1 MRPPRPPISPS
12 AAIPPRVSTV
22 GGASGDAE
30 PAASLV
36 TTPASESG
44 VSTPVKFDDTDGDDS
59 GVVAENSI
67 RNSNPRKHRSTKKN
81 YKKSGIGGVSSKQGR
96 SRPPT
101 ALERKAEQIE
111 SVLSQDDVDLWRLR
125 ELALTEGGL
134 VNDSIRKR
142 AWPKLVG
149 IHNEG
154 TVFDAIGALD
164 ESISAAVGSGG
175 SGSSGGLAGI
185 AVIDPI
191 NLDSAKVR
199 RGVVARCLD
208 AEQIDR
214 DIARCTWHL
223 LTGSQRQRRRNMAKI
238 EGKSQ
243 RMESLLKKKQRRLGN
258 LINLVLVQSYDST
271 SNEDD
276 EDDDRLRY
284 YQGYHDVSC
293 IFLNVLGGASVAAGA
308 PGSIS
313 AEMASRMK
321 GSPRSVDQ
329 AALAAS
335 AMGLD
340 LPSSVL
346 LQISRSHF
354 RDAMR
359 SDFQSLSAA
368 LRLIMMP
375 LIAALDREVHAK
387 LWEVDMEPFF
397 AISWIITWFSH
408 DVRDT
413 DLVKRLF
420 DCFLVSHPLMPVYMA
435 VAMLLHPVNRMEIIH
450 AESEF
455 SAVHNAITHLP
466 RNSCSVGWRYQG
478 GIGGGYVSDDGD
490 GPDEDDTTLGSS
502 TMGEASFFSDDFSSS
517 EAVNGMDLEDDSSIA
532 TSQAPSMASASIY
545 SARGP
550 PRVPFESLIDLSLS
564 FMRRIPPRK
573 LVPLSKRYFLDDA
586 IQPLLAQSSSIAFLK
601 PPPSWALSPV
611 APSDEVLRQRSLGQA
626 KPSSTTEI
634 ESTEEK
640 ESTRSMIPQVDEKA
654 GHIKLVSSEGARVQT
669 VQAVIA
675 SGMGPDGDTEARLRK
690 RRRKRKMQLM
700 AAVGVGVLA
709 VAIALMRSR
718 GATVPSDTAKPE
730 SRITQFGDDADEC
743 MAGSAP
749 DEIFITQSRDATTG
763 KLNINVHSES
773 SDQSFEVALPRMAK
787 GSGSSTLAK
796 ISKNFAQVVLSHRK
810 QVISILQDAVP
821 FMKNTVRKNAVP
833 FMKNTVHRFQAFL
846 SEEGNIFLMD

>member
-1 MRPPRPPISPS
+1 MDLVCSQIQTQIRMRPPRPPTSPS
-12 AAIPPRVSTV
+12 ATVPPRVSV
-22 GGASGDAE
+22 ESSGASADAQP
-30 PAASLV
+30 PALAP
-36 TTPASESG
+36 TPASESG
-44 VSTPVKFDDTDGDDS
+44 ASVPVKFNVGD
-59 GVVAENSI
+59 VVDATGHS
-67 RNSNPRKHRSTKKN
+67 NSNSNSNTSPRKHRIANKKKYN
-81 YKKSGIGGVSSKQGR
+81 KKKSVGGGSKGR

-101 ALERKAEQIE
+101 ALERKAEEIE
-111 SVLSQDDVDLWRLR
+111 AVLAADEVDLWRLR

-154 TVFDAIGALD
+154 TVLDAIGGGGGGGGA
-164 ESISAAVGSGG
+164 SAETVAGIA
-175 SGSSGGLAGI
+175 GSSDAMTATEAAI
-185 AVIDPI
+185 AVIDPV
-191 NLDSAKVR
+191 NLDSAKAR

-238 EGKSQ
+238 EKHSQ

-258 LINLVLVQSYDST
+258 LINLVLVQSYDFP
-271 SNEDD
+271 SNEYDADD
-276 EDDDRLRY
+276 DDDRLRY

-293 IFLNVLGGASVAAGA
+293 IFLNVLGGASIAAGA
-308 PGSIS
+308 SGNIS
-313 AEMASRMK
+313 AEMASKLK
-321 GSPRSVDQ
+321 GSSRSVDQ

-354 RDAMR
+354 RDAMK

-375 LIAALDREVHAK
+375 LIAALDKEVHAK

-413 DLVKRLF
+413 DVVKRLF

-478 GIGGGYVSDDGD
+478 GIDGGYVSDDGD
-490 GPDEDDTTLGSS
+490 GPDEDETTLGSS

-517 EAVNGMDLEDDSSIA
+517 GAANDMEVEDDASMVM
-532 TSQAPSMASASIY
+532 SQAPSMTSASIY
-545 SARGP
+545 SARAP

-564 FMRRIPPRK
+564 YM
-573 LVPLSKRYFLDDA
+573 
-586 IQPLLAQSSSIAFLK
+586 
-601 PPPSWALSPV
+601 
-611 APSDEVLRQRSLGQA
+611 
-626 KPSSTTEI
+626 
-634 ESTEEK
+634 
-640 ESTRSMIPQVDEKA
+640 
-654 GHIKLVSSEGARVQT
+654 
-669 VQAVIA
+669 
-675 SGMGPDGDTEARLRK
+675 
-690 RRRKRKMQLM
+690 
-700 AAVGVGVLA
+700 
-709 VAIALMRSR
+709 
-718 GATVPSDTAKPE
+718 
-730 SRITQFGDDADEC
+730 
-743 MAGSAP
+743 
-749 DEIFITQSRDATTG
+749 
-763 KLNINVHSES
+763 
-773 SDQSFEVALPRMAK
+773 
-787 GSGSSTLAK
+787 
-796 ISKNFAQVVLSHRK
+796 
-810 QVISILQDAVP
+810 
-821 FMKNTVRKNAVP
+821 
-833 FMKNTVHRFQAFL
+833 
-846 SEEGNIFLMD
+846 

>member
-1 MRPPRPPISPS
+1 MRPPRPPTSPS
-12 AAIPPRVSTV
+12 ATVPPRVSV
-22 GGASGDAE
+22 EGSGASADAQP
-30 PAASLV
+30 PALAP
-36 TTPASESG
+36 TPASESG
-44 VSTPVKFDDTDGDDS
+44 ASVPVKFD
-59 GVVAENSI
+59 VVDVVDATGHGHSNI
-67 RNSNPRKHRSTKKN
+67 NSNTSPRKQRITNKKKYN
-81 YKKSGIGGVSSKQGR
+81 KKKGVGGGSKQGR

-101 ALERKAEQIE
+101 ALDRKVEEIE
-111 SVLSQDDVDLWRLR
+111 AVLAVDEVDLWRLR

-154 TVFDAIGALD
+154 TVLDAIGGGAD
-164 ESISAAVGSGG
+164 ASAETIAGTAGSDGMT
-175 SGSSGGLAGI
+175 ATEAAI
-185 AVIDPI
+185 AVIDPV
-191 NLDSAKVR
+191 NLDSAKAR

-238 EGKSQ
+238 EKHSQ

-258 LINLVLVQSYDST
+258 LINLVLVQSYDFISDE
-271 SNEDD
+271 NGED
-276 EDDDRLRY
+276 EDDRLRY

-293 IFLNVLGGASVAAGA
+293 IFLNVLGGASIAAGA
-308 PGSIS
+308 PGNIS
-313 AEMASRMK
+313 SEMASKLK
-321 GSPRSVDQ
+321 GSSRSVDQ

-354 RDAMR
+354 RDAMK

-375 LIAALDREVHAK
+375 LIAALDKEVHAK

-413 DLVKRLF
+413 DVVKRLF

-478 GIGGGYVSDDGD
+478 GIDGGYVSDDGD
-490 GPDEDDTTLGSS
+490 GPDEDETTLGSS

-517 EAVNGMDLEDDSSIA
+517 GPANDMEAEDDASMA
-532 TSQAPSMASASIY
+532 MSQAPSMASASIY
-545 SARGP
+545 SARAP

-564 FMRRIPPRK
+564 YM
-573 LVPLSKRYFLDDA
+573 
-586 IQPLLAQSSSIAFLK
+586 
-601 PPPSWALSPV
+601 
-611 APSDEVLRQRSLGQA
+611 
-626 KPSSTTEI
+626 
-634 ESTEEK
+634 
-640 ESTRSMIPQVDEKA
+640 
-654 GHIKLVSSEGARVQT
+654 
-669 VQAVIA
+669 
-675 SGMGPDGDTEARLRK
+675 
-690 RRRKRKMQLM
+690 
-700 AAVGVGVLA
+700 
-709 VAIALMRSR
+709 
-718 GATVPSDTAKPE
+718 
-730 SRITQFGDDADEC
+730 
-743 MAGSAP
+743 
-749 DEIFITQSRDATTG
+749 
-763 KLNINVHSES
+763 
-773 SDQSFEVALPRMAK
+773 
-787 GSGSSTLAK
+787 
-796 ISKNFAQVVLSHRK
+796 
-810 QVISILQDAVP
+810 
-821 FMKNTVRKNAVP
+821 
-833 FMKNTVHRFQAFL
+833 
-846 SEEGNIFLMD
+846 

>member
-1 MRPPRPPISPS
+1 MKFDAGEVADTTTSKSNNSPRKRRTITTNNKKKYSRKKS
-12 AAIPPRVSTV
+12 
-22 GGASGDAE
+22 ASG
-30 PAASLV
+30 
-36 TTPASESG
+36 G
-44 VSTPVKFDDTDGDDS
+44 
-59 GVVAENSI
+59 
-67 RNSNPRKHRSTKKN
+67 
-81 YKKSGIGGVSSKQGR
+81 SKQGR

-101 ALERKAEQIE
+101 VLERKAEEIE
-111 SVLSQDDVDLWRLR
+111 TVLAADEVDLWRLR

-154 TVFDAIGALD
+154 TVLDAVGASAETTAANTDSVGLTSTAI
-164 ESISAAVGSGG
+164 EAAV
-175 SGSSGGLAGI
+175 
-185 AVIDPI
+185 AVIDPV
-191 NLDSAKVR
+191 NLDSAKAR

-238 EGKSQ
+238 EGGKSQ
-243 RMESLLKKKQRRLGN
+243 RVESLLKKKQRRLGN
-258 LINLVLVQSYDST
+258 LINLVLVQSYDFT
-271 SNEDD
+271 PNENEE

-293 IFLNVLGGASVAAGA
+293 IFLNVLGGASIAAGA
-308 PGSIS
+308 PGNIS
-313 AEMASRMK
+313 TEMASRLR
-321 GSPRSVDQ
+321 GSSRSVDQ

-354 RDAMR
+354 RDAMK

-413 DLVKRLF
+413 DVVKRLF
-420 DCFLVSHPLMPVYMA
+420 DCFLVSHPLMPVYMS

-478 GIGGGYVSDDGD
+478 GIDGGYVSDDGD

-517 EAVNGMDLEDDSSIA
+517 GAANDMEVEDDASMA
-532 TSQAPSMASASIY
+532 MSQAPSMASASIY
-545 SARGP
+545 SARAP

-564 FMRRIPPRK
+564 YM
-573 LVPLSKRYFLDDA
+573 
-586 IQPLLAQSSSIAFLK
+586 
-601 PPPSWALSPV
+601 
-611 APSDEVLRQRSLGQA
+611 
-626 KPSSTTEI
+626 
-634 ESTEEK
+634 
-640 ESTRSMIPQVDEKA
+640 
-654 GHIKLVSSEGARVQT
+654 
-669 VQAVIA
+669 
-675 SGMGPDGDTEARLRK
+675 
-690 RRRKRKMQLM
+690 
-700 AAVGVGVLA
+700 
-709 VAIALMRSR
+709 
-718 GATVPSDTAKPE
+718 
-730 SRITQFGDDADEC
+730 
-743 MAGSAP
+743 
-749 DEIFITQSRDATTG
+749 
-763 KLNINVHSES
+763 
-773 SDQSFEVALPRMAK
+773 
-787 GSGSSTLAK
+787 
-796 ISKNFAQVVLSHRK
+796 
-810 QVISILQDAVP
+810 
-821 FMKNTVRKNAVP
+821 
-833 FMKNTVHRFQAFL
+833 
-846 SEEGNIFLMD
+846 

>member
-1 MRPPRPPISPS
+1 MRPPRPPTSPS
-12 AAIPPRVSTV
+12 AIAPPHVSV
-22 GGASGDAE
+22 EDGSGASANAQPG
-30 PAASLV
+30 LV
-36 TTPASESG
+36 PTPASESCG
-44 VSTPVKFDDTDGDDS
+44 TSVPVKFDAGEVADTTTS
-59 GVVAENSI
+59 KSNNS
-67 RNSNPRKHRSTKKN
+67 PRKRRTITTNNKKK
-81 YKKSGIGGVSSKQGR
+81 YSRKKSVSGGSKQGR

-101 ALERKAEQIE
+101 VLERKAEEIE
-111 SVLSQDDVDLWRLR
+111 TVLAADEVDLWRLR

-154 TVFDAIGALD
+154 TVLDAVGASAETTAGNTDSVGLTSTAI
-164 ESISAAVGSGG
+164 EAAV
-175 SGSSGGLAGI
+175 
-185 AVIDPI
+185 AVIDPV
-191 NLDSAKVR
+191 NLDSAKAR

-238 EGKSQ
+238 EGGKSQ
-243 RMESLLKKKQRRLGN
+243 RVESLLKKKQRRLGN
-258 LINLVLVQSYDST
+258 LINLVLVQSYDFAP
-271 SNEDD
+271 NENEED
-276 EDDDRLRY
+276 DDDRLRY

-293 IFLNVLGGASVAAGA
+293 IFLNVLGGASIAAGA
-308 PGSIS
+308 PGNIS
-313 AEMASRMK
+313 TEMASRLR
-321 GSPRSVDQ
+321 GSSRSVDQ

-354 RDAMR
+354 RDAMK

-413 DLVKRLF
+413 DVVKRLF
-420 DCFLVSHPLMPVYMA
+420 DCFLVSHPLMPVYMS

-478 GIGGGYVSDDGD
+478 GIDGGYVSDDGD
-490 GPDEDDTTLGSS
+490 GPEEDETTLGSS

-517 EAVNGMDLEDDSSIA
+517 GAANDMDVEDDASMA
-532 TSQAPSMASASIY
+532 MSQAPSMASASVY
-545 SARGP
+545 SARAP

-564 FMRRIPPRK
+564 YM
-573 LVPLSKRYFLDDA
+573 
-586 IQPLLAQSSSIAFLK
+586 
-601 PPPSWALSPV
+601 
-611 APSDEVLRQRSLGQA
+611 
-626 KPSSTTEI
+626 
-634 ESTEEK
+634 
-640 ESTRSMIPQVDEKA
+640 
-654 GHIKLVSSEGARVQT
+654 
-669 VQAVIA
+669 
-675 SGMGPDGDTEARLRK
+675 
-690 RRRKRKMQLM
+690 
-700 AAVGVGVLA
+700 
-709 VAIALMRSR
+709 
-718 GATVPSDTAKPE
+718 
-730 SRITQFGDDADEC
+730 
-743 MAGSAP
+743 
-749 DEIFITQSRDATTG
+749 
-763 KLNINVHSES
+763 
-773 SDQSFEVALPRMAK
+773 
-787 GSGSSTLAK
+787 
-796 ISKNFAQVVLSHRK
+796 
-810 QVISILQDAVP
+810 
-821 FMKNTVRKNAVP
+821 
-833 FMKNTVHRFQAFL
+833 
-846 SEEGNIFLMD
+846 

>member
-1 MRPPRPPISPS
+1 MRPPRPPTSPS
-12 AAIPPRVSTV
+12 ATVPPRVSV
-22 GGASGDAE
+22 EGGGASADAQP
-30 PAASLV
+30 PALAP
-36 TTPASESG
+36 TPASESG
-44 VSTPVKFDDTDGDDS
+44 ASVPVKFHVGD
-59 GVVAENSI
+59 VVDATGH
-67 RNSNPRKHRSTKKN
+67 SNTSPRKHRSINKKK
-81 YKKSGIGGVSSKQGR
+81 YHKKKSVGGGSKQGR

-101 ALERKAEQIE
+101 ALERKAEEIE
-111 SVLSQDDVDLWRLR
+111 AVLAADEVDLWRLR

-154 TVFDAIGALD
+154 TVLDAIGGGASAEAFAGTAGSD
-164 ESISAAVGSGG
+164 GMTATEAAV
-175 SGSSGGLAGI
+175 
-185 AVIDPI
+185 AVIDPV
-191 NLDSAKVR
+191 NLDSAKAR

-238 EGKSQ
+238 EKHSQ

-258 LINLVLVQSYDST
+258 LINLVLVQSYDFT
-271 SNEDD
+271 SD
-276 EDDDRLRY
+276 ENDTDDDDRLRY

-293 IFLNVLGGASVAAGA
+293 IFLNVLGGASIAAGA
-308 PGSIS
+308 PGNIS
-313 AEMASRMK
+313 AEMASKLK
-321 GSPRSVDQ
+321 GSSRPVDQ

-354 RDAMR
+354 RDAMK

-375 LIAALDREVHAK
+375 LIAALDKEVHAK

-413 DLVKRLF
+413 DVVKRLF

-478 GIGGGYVSDDGD
+478 GIDGGYVSDDGD
-490 GPDEDDTTLGSS
+490 GPEEDETTLGSS

-517 EAVNGMDLEDDSSIA
+517 GAANDMEVEDDASMA
-532 TSQAPSMASASIY
+532 LSQAPSMASASIY
-545 SARGP
+545 SVRAP

-564 FMRRIPPRK
+564 YM
-573 LVPLSKRYFLDDA
+573 
-586 IQPLLAQSSSIAFLK
+586 
-601 PPPSWALSPV
+601 
-611 APSDEVLRQRSLGQA
+611 
-626 KPSSTTEI
+626 
-634 ESTEEK
+634 
-640 ESTRSMIPQVDEKA
+640 
-654 GHIKLVSSEGARVQT
+654 
-669 VQAVIA
+669 
-675 SGMGPDGDTEARLRK
+675 
-690 RRRKRKMQLM
+690 
-700 AAVGVGVLA
+700 
-709 VAIALMRSR
+709 
-718 GATVPSDTAKPE
+718 
-730 SRITQFGDDADEC
+730 
-743 MAGSAP
+743 
-749 DEIFITQSRDATTG
+749 
-763 KLNINVHSES
+763 
-773 SDQSFEVALPRMAK
+773 
-787 GSGSSTLAK
+787 
-796 ISKNFAQVVLSHRK
+796 
-810 QVISILQDAVP
+810 
-821 FMKNTVRKNAVP
+821 
-833 FMKNTVHRFQAFL
+833 
-846 SEEGNIFLMD
+846 